1 MPTIATRSRRK
12 PPGVQRSSPKP
23 KRSKRLRISI
33 VGAGRLGTAL
43 GRALHRNGHR
53 IELVVA
59 KHAASARRAAGL
71 IDHRAASLSQAQLD
85 RLNPPGFHRLFES
98 DLILIATPDDV
109 LAPVAQSLASVFRTL
124 HAKRPQ
130 NRATRRRIA
139 LHTSG
144 ALSSDVIKPL
154 RTSGFAIASLHPLIS
169 IADPKSSWKAFEG
182 AYFCVEGE
190 RDAVRL
196 ARSIVRD
203 LNGNS
208 FTIDAKSKALYHAAA
223 VMSSGHVTALFDM
236 AIEMLAH
243 CGLSSRRAQQILLP
257 LLASAAANL
266 GTKNPAQ
273 ALTGTFA
280 RGDLTTARKHLAAMK
295 PADLKEAAAAYVLL
309 GQRSLKLA
317 KTLKLDSDRLQG
329 MARLLSQF
337 AEFEEDS

>member
-1 MPTIATRSRRK
+1 VI
-12 PPGVQRSSPKP
+12 
-23 KRSKRLRISI
+23 
-33 VGAGRLGTAL
+33 
-43 GRALHRNGHR
+43 
-53 IELVVA
+53 A
-59 KHAASARRAAGL
+59 KHAVSARRAADL
-71 IDHRAASLSQAQLD
+71 IGHRTASLSQPQLD
-85 RLNPPGFHRLFES
+85 RLNPPAFDRLFGS

-109 LAPVAQSLASVFRTL
+109 LAPVAQSLARVFRTL
-124 HAKRPQ
+124 HAKQPQ
-130 NRATRRRIA
+130 NRATKNRIA

-154 RTSGFAIASLHPLIS
+154 QASGFAVGSLHPLIS
-169 IADPKSSWKAFEG
+169 IADPKSTWKAFEG

-196 ARSIVRD
+196 ARSIVSD
-203 LNGNS
+203 LNGRS

-266 GTKNPAQ
+266 AAKNPAQ

-280 RGDLTTARKHLAAMK
+280 RGDLSTARKHLAAMK
-295 PADLKEAAAAYVLL
+295 SADLKEAAAAYVLL
-309 GQRSLKLA
+309 GQRSLRLA
-317 KTLKLDSDRLQG
+317 KTLKLKSKNLDELAG
-329 MARLLSQF
+329 LLLRYTQV
-337 AEFEEDS
+337 